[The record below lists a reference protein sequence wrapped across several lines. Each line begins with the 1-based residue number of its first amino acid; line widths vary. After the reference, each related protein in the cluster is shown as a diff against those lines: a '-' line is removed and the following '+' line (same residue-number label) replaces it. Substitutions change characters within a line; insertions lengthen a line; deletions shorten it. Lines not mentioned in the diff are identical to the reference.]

1 MAKITPSD
9 RAGYLGNVDVGFKW
23 GFRRTRQVV
32 VHTPIHNGAKPE
44 YVTGGKEIPN
54 VDDVVTK
61 AGRHDE
67 FTIRDRARGL
77 GERRLGDDE
86 HKVIYVL

>member
-1 MAKITPSD
+1 MSDLSGVCAARAKLFFI
-9 RAGYLGNVDVGFKW
+9 
-23 GFRRTRQVV
+23 
-32 VHTPIHNGAKPE
+32 HPIYNGAKPV

-67 FTIRDRARGL
+67 FTMRGL
-77 GERRLGDDE
+77 EDLGNDDSE
-86 HKVIYVL
+86 LMNTR

>member
-1 MAKITPSD
+1 MS
-9 RAGYLGNVDVGFKW
+9 
-23 GFRRTRQVV
+23 QVV

-54 VDDVVTK
+54 VNDIVTK

-67 FTIRDRARGL
+67 FMIRGL
-77 GERRLGDDE
+77 EDLWNDDLE
-86 HKVIYVL
+86 LINTR

>member
-1 MAKITPSD
+1 M
-9 RAGYLGNVDVGFKW
+9 DVGFKW
-23 GFRRTRQVV
+23 SLRRTRQVV
-32 VHTPIHNGAKPE
+32 VSYTYTYCNGAKPE

-67 FTIRDRARGL
+67 FTIRGL
-77 GERRLGDDE
+77 EDLGNDDSE
-86 HKVIYVL
+86 LMNTR